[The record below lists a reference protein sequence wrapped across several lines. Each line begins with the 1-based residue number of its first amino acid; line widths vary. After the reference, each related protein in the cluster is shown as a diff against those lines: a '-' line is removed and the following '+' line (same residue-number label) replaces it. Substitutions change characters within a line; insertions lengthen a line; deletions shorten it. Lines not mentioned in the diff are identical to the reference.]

1 MAFGFDQQQMTFI
14 APKLNP
20 LLEAIERGR
29 PRSKANGDTAGGNSW
44 QRCARHGDGVDWGED
59 EEDTVAPPVVH
70 CAGLQRAGDLQH
82 CY

>member
-29 PRSKANGDTAGGNSW
+29 PRSKANGDAAGGNSW
-44 QRCARHGDGVDWGED
+44 QQCARHRDGVDWGED